1 MAAAPLTV
9 STAAEGERG
18 YAVIRK
24 APWLLI
30 PLAVGLV
37 IAAQRQDIAR
47 YLKIK
52 QMSAGRGHP
61 ENVPAGGSQS
71 YAQPGGGAQEGTGD
85 FDSASRGGPARGQ

>member
-1 MAAAPLTV
+1 M
-9 STAAEGERG
+9 
-18 YAVIRK
+18 IRK

-30 PLAVGLV
+30 PLAAGLV

-52 QMSAGRGHP
+52 QMSVGGGHP
-61 ENVPAGGSQS
+61 ENVPTGGSQF
-71 YAQPGGGAQEGTGD
+71 YPQAGEGVEDGTGD

>member
-1 MAAAPLTV
+1 M
-9 STAAEGERG
+9 
-18 YAVIRK
+18 IRK

-30 PLAVGLV
+30 PLALGLV
-37 IAAQRQDIAR
+37 IAAQRRDIAR

-52 QMSAGRGHP
+52 QMSGGGGHHP

-71 YAQPGGGAQEGTGD
+71 YPQPGGGAQDGTGD

>member
-1 MAAAPLTV
+1 M
-9 STAAEGERG
+9 
-18 YAVIRK
+18 IRK

-52 QMSAGRGHP
+52 QMSAGRGLRRTCRREDHSP
-61 ENVPAGGSQS
+61 MRSRAGARRMAPATLILPAGEAQRAGSNVR
-71 YAQPGGGAQEGTGD
+71 P
-85 FDSASRGGPARGQ
+85 PAPQLGV